1 MSRESVVRN
10 SKAGAALIHTE
21 RKMLEFIAW
30 RINQYGYQPSMREI
44 ATELGYASP
53 GYVPTLVE
61 SCRQKGV
68 VVAQHGARAIEFD
81 WRAFV

>member
-1 MSRESVVRN
+1 MSRQSVVKPAK
-10 SKAGAALIHTE
+10 SGAELLDTE

-44 ATELGYASP
+44 ASELGYSSP
-53 GYVPTLVE
+53 GYVPCLVE
-61 SCRQKGV
+61 SCRRKGV